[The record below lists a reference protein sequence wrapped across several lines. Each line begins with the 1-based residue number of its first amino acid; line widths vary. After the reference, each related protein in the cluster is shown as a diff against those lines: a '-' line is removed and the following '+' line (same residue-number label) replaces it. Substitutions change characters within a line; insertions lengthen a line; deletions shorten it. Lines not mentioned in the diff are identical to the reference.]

1 MQRHGGPLKLHNE
14 AGDRG
19 TKGHGFS
26 ATQISFL
33 GLQWEGARQSH
44 GARTDCE
51 IPALLWDW
59 A

>member
-1 MQRHGGPLKLHNE
+1 MKLHNE